1 MALMVKHNLA
11 AINTLN
17 QLNKNDS
24 ALQKDVQR
32 LSSGMKING
41 AADDASGYAIADKMD
56 VQTRSLQQDSDNTQN
71 GQSVLKTASGALSS
85 TVDILRTLKEKAINA
100 ANDTNTDSD
109 RETMQKEFDQA
120 IDQIDENAQTSFN
133 GMTMLDGSK
142 NHYVVPGGTAN
153 VLTNKN
159 FSIFQNFGML
169 LPLNKLMDKSGM
181 QLSIQ
186 PTDQIEISYSKNGRF
201 VDETVDAQVVT
212 RRGNYIVSMADVFN
226 HMPMKQ
232 DLSFNTFD
240 PNKPNYIGKDHAGDD
255 VYANPGVMAVNIKSS
270 STGVDNQIT
279 GFNFCIKD
287 SKGNPRT
294 DLNKIF
300 NDFQETIPAENQS
313 PDNAFWVHTG
323 TRSNQ
328 SVKIDFADMRA
339 KALGLRTGTD
349 PEVNI
354 SVKTQA
360 QANSAIQAIDT
371 ALQKALDQ
379 QTNIGAVSSKL
390 EFTDANLVTAN
401 ENTQASMST
410 IRDADMAHEATEH
423 AKHSILVQTA
433 QAMLAQANQ
442 NSSSVLSLLQ
452 GQ

>member
-142 NHYVVPGGTAN
+142 NHYVVPGGTVN
-153 VLTNKN
+153 VVTNKN
-159 FSIFQNFGML
+159 FSIFGNFTL
-169 LPLNKLMDKSGM
+169 DSPLDTLEDKSGKK
-181 QLSIQ
+181 LSIQ
-186 PTDQIEISYSKNGRF
+186 PTDQIEVSFFKNGKF
-201 VDETVDAQVVT
+201 VDETVSAWNPLYG
-212 RRGNYIVSMADVFN
+212 GNIVSIADVFDN
-226 HMPMKQ
+226 DNLKKN
-232 DLSFNTFD
+232 LALEVFD
-240 PNKPNYIGKDHAGDD
+240 SSRPNYIGRDNTGAD
-255 VYANPGVMAVNIKSS
+255 VYANPGDLAVNVKSS
-270 STGVDNQIT
+270 TPGVDGQIV
-279 GFNFCIKD
+279 GFSFCIKD

-294 DLNKIF
+294 DMNKIF
-300 NDFQETIPAENQS
+300 NNFQETIPAENQS
-313 PDNAFWVHTG
+313 PDNAFQFQTG
-323 TRSNQ
+323 TKSNQ
-328 SVKIDFADMRA
+328 SVKMSFADMRA

-349 PEVNI
+349 PEVTI
-354 SVKTQA
+354 SVRTKE
-360 QANSAIQAIDT
+360 QANAAIQALDT

-379 QTNIGAVSSKL
+379 QTNVGAVSSKL
-390 EFTDANLVTAN
+390 EFTDSNIVTAN